1 MSPLFVIAILA
12 FMILGFQRGWRR
24 EVISLVFV
32 LLATFLVNVKTSD
45 FVGSFL
51 SHIPGA
57 VTILLG
63 GTASQAP
70 SQGPLITGWVPSL
83 LIFAGVVILGYFIG
97 NKVFPKPATPP
108 ERIIGIIPG
117 VLSGAFILWYLEG
130 FIQAATGNPTI
141 PLNFADSDP
150 GKYVPI
156 IFVIGILS
164 LVVAVI
170 AARAK
175 KAPGK
180 K

>member
-57 VTILLG
+57 ITILLG
-63 GTASQAP
+63 GTPSQAP
-70 SQGPLITGWVPSL
+70 AQGPLITGWVPSL
-83 LIFAGVVILGYFIG
+83 LIFAGVVILGYF
-97 NKVFPKPATPP
+97 KPATPP

-156 IFVIGILS
+156 IFVIGILA

-175 KAPGK
+175 KAPAK